1 MFSNTGELAAELF
14 SGKQRNFK
22 RMSAKADFGI
32 SLHEIL
38 TVPCSS
44 IYPKSNSRKIPEY
57 FGT

>member
-1 MFSNTGELAAELF
+1 MLNDTGKLAAELF
-14 SGKQRNFK
+14 SGEQRNFK
-22 RMSAKADFGI
+22 RMSAKAEFGV

-44 IYPKSNSRKIPEY
+44 IYPKRNSRKIREY